1 MIARISATIFVLCL
15 AIGALSLF
23 LEVKRDKSSKIGVAA
38 FVVTMMITPIAAIIG
53 ILAAIWGV

>member
-1 MIARISATIFVLCL
+1 MVARIGATIVVLCL

-23 LEVKRDKSSKIGVAA
+23 LEVKRDSSSKIAVAA

>member
-23 LEVKRDKSSKIGVAA
+23 LEVKRDRSSKIAVAA
-38 FVVTMMITPIAAIIG
+38 FVVTMMITPMAAITG